1 MPSLYI
7 TALTTL
13 LHRELVRIFRI
24 WKQTF
29 IPPIIT
35 QSLYFVI
42 FGSFIGSQVAPIG
55 GVSYM
60 AFIIPGIILM
70 AVITSAFM
78 NVSFSFYF
86 TKFSRSVEEMLV
98 SPMPDWLM
106 LVGYVIAGVIRA
118 LLTGLAIFVVSLIFV
133 RPAIEH
139 PFVMLL
145 FAILTA
151 TVFGLGGFLNGML
164 AKDFDSVGSFSTF
177 ILTPLTYLG
186 GVFYGLEMLPAF
198 WQTISYFNPIIY
210 MIDGFRYG
218 FYGIH
223 DTNLWFGFAFLI
235 VTSAILAAINL
246 HLLKKGTGLRA

>member
-1 MPSLYI
+1 MTSLYFI
-7 TALTTL
+7 ALKTL

-42 FGSFIGSQVAPIG
+42 FGSFIGSQVAPIN

-60 AFIIPGIILM
+60 AFIVPGIIMM
-70 AVITSAFM
+70 AVITGAFM

-106 LVGYVIAGVIRA
+106 LVGYVLAGIIRA
-118 LLTGLAIFVVSLIFV
+118 LVTGLAIFLVSLIFV
-133 RPAIEH
+133 RPSIEH
-139 PFVMLL
+139 PFVMIV

-151 TVFGLGGFLNGML
+151 AVFGLGGFINGLL

-186 GVFYGLEMLPAF
+186 GVFYGVQMLPGI
-198 WQTISYFNPIIY
+198 WRTISYVNPIVY

-218 FYGIH
+218 FYGFH
-223 DTNLWFGFAFLI
+223 DTNLWFGFSFL
-235 VTSAILAAINL
+235 VLTTAVLAGISI